1 MPLNERCIRYNQV
14 AVIKK
19 ILQKVITN
27 CSWLS
32 NRYRQEKTEAT
43 RHAYRKLILC
53 EAIGK
58 EQTGIL
64 QKPHCPISQKMNYL
78 ESHETFGYG

>member
-1 MPLNERCIRYNQV
+1 MHIGN
-14 AVIKK
+14 
-19 ILQKVITN
+19 TF
-27 CSWLS
+27 
-32 NRYRQEKTEAT
+32 
-43 RHAYRKLILC
+43 LC

-64 QKPHCPISQKMNYL
+64 QKPHCPVSQKMNYL